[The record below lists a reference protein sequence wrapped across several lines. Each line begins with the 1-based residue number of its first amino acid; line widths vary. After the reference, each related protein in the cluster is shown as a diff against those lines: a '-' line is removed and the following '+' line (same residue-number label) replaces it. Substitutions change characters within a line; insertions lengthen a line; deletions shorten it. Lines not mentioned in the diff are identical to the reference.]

1 MRGHAMLA
9 TKWRLGMTDVCGMN
23 KVGHTSIQC
32 LRALDAP
39 ERACR
44 SHGRDKNIGAKNPEI
59 GDILNKV
66 VATKCC
72 VRRGSTNR

>member
-1 MRGHAMLA
+1 MLA
-9 TKWRLGMTDVCGMN
+9 TKWRLGMTDVCGMK

-44 SHGRDKNIGAKNPEI
+44 SHGRDIDVGANNPDFI

-72 VRRGSTNR
+72 VRRGSANR